1 LLDLETLGEVLVA
14 RLNGELDLNNAV
26 ELRRGLD
33 RALDGFTVRH
43 LILDLEKVSFMD
55 STGLGV
61 LLGRYKRLA
70 GTGGKLAVLGLQP
83 PVRRVLDLSG
93 VLRVVP
99 EFSSLKQAVEALKR
113 GEASA

>member
-1 LLDLETLGEVLVA
+1 MLDIETVGEVLVA
-14 RLNGELDLNNAV
+14 RLSGEMDLKNAG
-26 ELRRGLD
+26 ELRRALD

-61 LLGRYKRLA
+61 VLGRYKRLA

-99 EFSSLKQAVEALKR
+99 EFRTLEQAVEALKR

>member
-1 LLDLETLGEVLVA
+1 MLDLETVGEVLVA
-14 RLNGELDLNNAV
+14 KLRGELDLKTAG
-26 ELRRGLD
+26 ELRQGLD

-43 LILDLEKVSFMD
+43 LVLDLENVSFMD

-61 LLGRYKRLA
+61 VLGRYKRLA
-70 GTGGKLAVLGLQP
+70 GAGGKLVVLGLQP

-93 VLRVVP
+93 VLRIVP
-99 EFSSLKQAVEALKR
+99 EFNTLKQAVEALRR